1 MEGLICKVQVRSL
14 AGREVDLQSMGSLAA
29 IQPMP
34 RYSDVPALIAISCL
48 AMENARLIRK

>member
-1 MEGLICKVQVRSL
+1 MCKVRVRSL

-48 AMENARLIRK
+48 AVENTRLIRK